1 MAGWV
6 GDIRRGANPKGLTPK
21 SPEGA
26 IKNALGMYASSAL
39 GLAEG
44 QANKPGCLNALVR
57 KGAEEVPNA
66 QRHAPAHGAF
76 MSRGSPLYIGQGQ
89 ASLMPFSVLSTV
101 LYF

>member
-6 GDIRRGANPKGLTPK
+6 NDIRSGRNPKGLTQK
-21 SPEGA
+21 SAEGA

-44 QANKPGCLNALVR
+44 QANKPGCVNALVR
-57 KGAEEVPNA
+57 KGAEEVHNA

-76 MSRGSPLYIGQGQ
+76 MSRGS
-89 ASLMPFSVLSTV
+89 LSIV
-101 LYF
+101 CRL